1 MTTLKSLVD
10 ETTNIKNEIVE
21 CNTNLSRILISK
33 NVEVSEQD
41 KMSDLIEKVDLSL
54 DNNKLYL
61 YKDGIFKNY
70 NHSILKS
77 GNVYGNS
84 ALNDNFINLAIN
96 TTSSSQWSYIGLSS
110 TNTIDVSDY
119 KKLNVKVK
127 YNKFTPNGSSNIE
140 TLATLRRENS
150 LDTDKIASI
159 KVISMTTNNEYTYS
173 LDISNLTG
181 NYVCQFVIG
190 AYMVVSNIDVNIYQM
205 WLEK

>member
-54 DNNKLYL
+54 DNNKLFL
-61 YKDGIFKNY
+61 YNNGVFKQYDHNV
-70 NHSILKS
+70 LKI

-84 ALNDNFINLAIN
+84 ALNNNYINLKIN

-110 TNTIDVSDY
+110 TNTVDISDY
-119 KKLNVKVK
+119 NKLKVKVK
-127 YNKFTPNGSSNIE
+127 YNKFTPNGSSSIE
-140 TLATLRRENS
+140 TLATLRKENS
-150 LDTDKIASI
+150 LDTDKVASI
-159 KVISMTTNNEYTYS
+159 KVTSMTVDKEYTYS
-173 LDISNLTG
+173 LNISNLSG
-181 NYVCQFVIG
+181 HYVCQFVIG
-190 AYMVVSNIDVNIYQM
+190 AYMVASNLDVNIYQV